1 MSFYTDLQADAAGL
15 LAEFGQQVMLRR
27 QHAGSYDPATGTAST
42 TTADYFGSAVL
53 LDYSGY
59 ELTNNA
65 SIQTGD
71 KRVLLSAVD
80 VPQPM
85 PCDLIYIDSVQ
96 WSVKASTSVAP
107 AGTAVLYD
115 VHVRQ

>member
-27 QHAGSYDPATGTAST
+27 QHAGSYDPATGTASVE
-42 TTADYFGSAVL
+42 TADYFGSAVL
-53 LDYSGY
+53 LDFSGY
-59 ELTNNA
+59 ELANNA

-71 KRVLLSAVD
+71 KRILLSAVD
-80 VPQPM
+80 LPQPM
-85 PCDLIYIDSVQ
+85 PGDLIYLDSVQ
-96 WSVKASTSVAP
+96 WAVKASTSVAP

-115 VHVRQ
+115 AHVRQ

>member
-1 MSFYTDLQADAAGL
+1 MSFYTDLQADAAVL

-27 QHAGSYDPATGTAST
+27 QQPGSYDPATGTASV
-42 TTADYFGSAVL
+42 TTADYFGPAVL

-59 ELTNNA
+59 ERSNNT

-71 KRVLLSAVD
+71 RRVLLSAVD
-80 VPQPM
+80 IPPPM
-85 PCDLIYIDSVQ
+85 PGDLIYIDSVQ

>member
-1 MSFYTDLQADAAGL
+1 MSFYTDLLADDAVL

-27 QHAGSYDPATGTAST
+27 QQPGSYDPATGTASV
-42 TTADYFGSAVL
+42 TTADYFGPAVL

-59 ELTNNA
+59 ERSNNT

-71 KRVLLSAVD
+71 RRVLLSAVD
-80 VPQPM
+80 IPPPM
-85 PCDLIYIDSVQ
+85 PGDLIYIDSVQ

>member
-1 MSFYTDLQADAAGL
+1 MSFYLDLQADAAGL

-27 QHAGSYDPATGTAST
+27 QQSSSYDPSTGTASV
-42 TTADYFGSAVL
+42 TTADYSGSAVL

-59 ELTNNA
+59 ELANNA

-85 PCDLIYIDSVQ
+85 PGDMIYIDSVQ

>member
-27 QHAGSYDPATGTAST
+27 QQPGSYDPATGTASVT
-42 TTADYFGSAVL
+42 IADTFGPAVI

-59 ELTNNA
+59 ELANNA

-71 KRVLLSAVD
+71 KRGLLSAVD
-80 VPQPM
+80 MPQPM
-85 PCDLIYIDSVQ
+85 PGDLIYIDSVQ
-96 WSVKASTSVAP
+96 WAVKASTSVAP

-115 VHVRQ
+115 AHVRR